1 MQSMEDSF
9 QTSDLF
15 DYVSLAFLSL
25 DTRGQ
30 QSLGLGNP
38 QSLRGKASALNLAG
52 LPPAPLPEPSLP
64 PVQAGICTGW
74 SGKGGPLPAQST
86 LVSTAP
92 TQPRSLPSTGKSGP
106 GKLAQICL
114 LQGHAG

>member
-15 DYVSLAFLSL
+15 DYVTLALLSL

-38 QSLRGKASALNLAG
+38 QSLRGEASSLNLAG
-52 LPPAPLPEPSLP
+52 LPPAPLPELSLLFKLESARGSQEKEAGFHCLHSATVPSP
-64 PVQAGICTGW
+64 SQGI
-74 SGKGGPLPAQST
+74 
-86 LVSTAP
+86 
-92 TQPRSLPSTGKSGP
+92 SGP

-114 LQGHAG
+114 LQGHAGDSPAVK